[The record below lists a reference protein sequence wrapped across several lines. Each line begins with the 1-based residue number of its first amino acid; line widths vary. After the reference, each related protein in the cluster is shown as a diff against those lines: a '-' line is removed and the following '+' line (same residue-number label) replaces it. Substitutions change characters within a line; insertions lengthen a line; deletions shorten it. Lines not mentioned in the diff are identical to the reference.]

1 MSPQWLMFK
10 LQIHGQ
16 TSLVSKT
23 ANVYNAKIH
32 MLVPNLTLYIDIDQL
47 RSVVLHIHVQW
58 NMSNPT
64 QQETREMCQI
74 IQDVGK
80 LSFYFS

>member
-1 MSPQWLMFK
+1 MSAQWLMLK

-23 ANVYNAKIH
+23 ANVYNSKIH

-47 RSVVLHIHVQW
+47 RSIVLYIHVHVY
-58 NMSNPT
+58 PKT
-64 QQETREMCQI
+64 HFKTTRL
-74 IQDVGK
+74 G
-80 LSFYFS
+80 